1 MNRRGRVASRHFCGF
16 YIPPARVR
24 LYFAA
29 TVAEVHLADQRQLT
43 ILCVSSYEK
52 GQEFLRTCKAIGC
65 RVYLLTVEK
74 LHNGDWPRDAIDEIF
89 FMPEELPLPALL
101 NAVSYAARTRKI
113 DRIVALD
120 EFDMENVSAIREHL
134 RIPGMGL
141 TTVRYFRDK
150 LAMRAR
156 AKEAGVNVPGFVHVL
171 NHDELREFMA
181 RVPAPWL
188 LKPRSQASGIGMKKI
203 HRPDELWPWLDKLG
217 DEQSHFLL
225 EQFVPGNVF
234 HVDGVVSEKQVLFA
248 DAHVYGAPPLDIS
261 HAGGVFTTR
270 TVERD
275 SEDAKALRVINQRL
289 VDALGLLRGV
299 THAEFLKAH
308 SDGRIYFIEIAARVG
323 GAYIS
328 DVVDAASGVNL
339 WREWAK
345 LEVGAGKKPYA
356 LPPTRQDYAGVIVSL
371 ARQEEP
377 DTAAYNDPEI
387 VYRVKKY
394 HHAGF
399 VVKSSNPARVKEL
412 LESYSRRFV
421 ADFLATQPVPDKPTS

>member
-1 MNRRGRVASRHFCGF
+1 LPEDR
-16 YIPPARVR
+16 P
-24 LYFAA
+24 
-29 TVAEVHLADQRQLT
+29 LT

-52 GQEFLRTCKAIGC
+52 GQEFLRTCKAMGC

-74 LHNGDWPRDAIDEIF
+74 LRHADWPHEAIDEMF
-89 FMPEELPLPALL
+89 FMPEELPLPGLL
-101 NAVSYAARTRKI
+101 NAVSYAARTRRI
-113 DRIVALD
+113 DRLVALD

-150 LAMRAR
+150 LAMRMR
-156 AKEAGVNVPGFVHVL
+156 AKKAGVPVPEFVHVL
-171 NHDELREFMA
+171 NHDELRDFIA
-181 RVPAPWL
+181 RVPAPWI

-203 HRPDELWPWLDKLG
+203 HRPQELWPWLDKLG

-225 EQFVPGNVF
+225 EKFVPGSVF
-234 HVDGVVSEKQVLFA
+234 HVDSVVSEREVLFA
-248 DAHVYGAPPLDIS
+248 DAHAYGVPPLDVS

-275 SEDAKALRVINQRL
+275 SADAKALQEVNTKLIES
-289 VDALGLLRGV
+289 LGLLRGV
-299 THAEFLKAH
+299 THAEFLKSH
-308 SDGRIYFIEIAARVG
+308 SDGELCFIEIAARVG

-328 DVVDAASGVNL
+328 DVVEAASGINL
-339 WREWAK
+339 WREWAR
-345 LEVGAGKKPYA
+345 LEVGAGKTPYSI
-356 LPPTRQDYAGVIVSL
+356 PPRRSDYAGVIISL

-377 DTAAYNDPEI
+377 DTSAYNDPEI

-399 VVKSSNPARVKEL
+399 VVKSPDPVRVKEL
-412 LESYSRRFV
+412 LQSYSQRFV
-421 ADFLATQPVPDKPTS
+421 TDFLATQPVPDKPSS